1 MKTSAAL
8 ATTRILLSLVLSCA
22 ALGSSTA
29 VGADPDYILRA
40 DDKLKIKIF
49 QFPELSGEYTI
60 TASGTISVPPIGEIT
75 ASGLSATDLSKQ
87 ISSRFI
93 KAGISD
99 KPGATVEVLES
110 RPIYVF
116 GDVQKPG
123 EYTYRRGVTVLQAIS
138 LAGGWYRPTDAGLMR
153 LEREAISI
161 RGDMRGFIRRYYY
174 FAAERARLNA
184 EMGLKTDIEF
194 PPELTQT
201 AMSDPAVA
209 QLLEQ
214 ERSFLHTNIDA
225 FSNQL
230 EAFEKTRA
238 LYQMEIETASRQVAA
253 SKTQTESVEKELK
266 EVRLLL
272 ARNLVPVARQSNLER
287 LQAEI
292 ETARQG
298 YQAQIL
304 RGQENVTQIEEKI
317 FELKNQ
323 RQSALVRE
331 LEKVGLDLE
340 EVGVKID
347 TSRGL
352 MAEVQFTAP
361 SVVSR
366 MSDIMESRILT
377 VVRAQ
382 DGRSVAFDA
391 GESTELLPGDV
402 LKVEKSIV
410 PSGVAGRMR
419 PGSSFL
425 APGPGPSFLVPTIE
439 HD

>member
-1 MKTSAAL
+1 
-8 ATTRILLSLVLSCA
+8 
-22 ALGSSTA
+22 
-29 VGADPDYILRA
+29 
-40 DDKLKIKIF
+40 
-49 QFPELSGEYTI
+49 
-60 TASGTISVPPIGEIT
+60 
-75 ASGLSATDLSKQ
+75 
-87 ISSRFI
+87 
-93 KAGISD
+93 
-99 KPGATVEVLES
+99 
-110 RPIYVF
+110 
-116 GDVQKPG
+116 
-123 EYTYRRGVTVLQAIS
+123 
-138 LAGGWYRPTDAGLMR
+138 
-153 LEREAISI
+153 
-161 RGDMRGFIRRYYY
+161 
-174 FAAERARLNA
+174 
-184 EMGLKTDIEF
+184 
-194 PPELTQT
+194 
-201 AMSDPAVA
+201 
-209 QLLEQ
+209 
-214 ERSFLHTNIDA
+214 
-225 FSNQL
+225 
-230 EAFEKTRA
+230 
-238 LYQMEIETASRQVAA
+238 MEIETASRQVAA

-366 MSDIMESRILT
+366 TSDIVESRILT

-382 DGRSVAFDA
+382 DGKSVTFDA

-419 PGSSFL
+419 PGPSFL
-425 APGPGPSFLVPTIE
+425 APGPSFLVPTIE